1 MLIRAKD
8 SALII
13 IDMQER
19 LVPAMMAPARTIAN
33 TRLLL
38 RAANETFV
46 PTLLTEQYPKGL
58 GPTVAEIK

>member
-8 SALII
+8 SALIV

-38 RAANETFV
+38 RAAKRNFCSNSFD
-46 PTLLTEQYPKGL
+46 
-58 GPTVAEIK
+58 